1 MRLFLAAL
9 LALTLLPAAAR
20 AATKPKAL
28 PDARAT
34 AHIVGKLTQSGH
46 VHGLVVGFVS
56 PAGRATYGFGRFGEG
71 RDAAPPDGRT
81 LFEIG
86 SITKTFTGQ
95 MLAQAVMEGRL
106 RVTDPMRL
114 YLPQGVIAKD
124 SPLFWVSLLD
134 LATHTS
140 GLPET
145 PTNLPST
152 DPRNPMAGYST
163 AMLLDYL
170 RTAKPIAP
178 VGQDFYYSNTAAGVA
193 GLILAGLWDTDY
205 ETLVKTRLCAPL
217 SMHDTTI
224 ALTPDQAARMT
235 RGHDAD
241 GNVTPNWDVTGLE
254 GAGAF
259 RSTAEDLLAYA
270 AANLGI
276 LPTPL
281 LPAMKLAQLPRKHV
295 TSIPSLYIG
304 LFWNVMNFGGK
315 EYVLHAGRSGGYFAL
330 VLLSPEDGAAV
341 VFLSDTEG
349 DFSDEGWKL
358 LELVTGK
365 RQP

>member
-1 MRLFLAAL
+1 MRIL
-9 LALTLLPAAAR
+9 LAVLLLIACLPAASAAAR
-20 AATKPKAL
+20 PKAL
-28 PDARAT
+28 PSARAT
-34 AHIVGKLTQSGH
+34 AQIVGKLTASGRI
-46 VHGLVVGFVS
+46 HGLVVGFVS
-56 PAGRATYGFGRFGEG
+56 PQGRAVYGFGHFGEG
-71 RDAAPPDGRT
+71 KNDPPPDGRT
-81 LFEIG
+81 LFELG

-95 MLAQAVMEGRL
+95 MLAQAIMEGRV
-106 RVTDPMRL
+106 RATDPMRL

-140 GLPET
+140 GLPEA
-145 PTNLPST
+145 PSNLPST
-152 DPRNPMAGYST
+152 DPRNPLAGYST
-163 AMLLDYL
+163 ALLLDYL

-178 VGQDFYYSNTAAGVA
+178 VGQNFYYSNTAAGA
-193 GLILAGLWDTDY
+193 LGFMLARLWDTDY

-217 SMHDTTI
+217 FLRDTTI
-224 ALTPDQAARMT
+224 ALNSDQAARMT
-235 RGHDAD
+235 RAHAENG
-241 GNVTPNWDVTGLE
+241 GLLPNWDVTGLE

-259 RSTAEDLLAYA
+259 RSTAEDMLTYA

-276 LPTPL
+276 LPSPL

-295 TSIPSLYIG
+295 SSIPTLYIG
-304 LFWNVMNFGGK
+304 LFWNIMNFGGK

-330 VLLSPEDGAAV
+330 VLLSPEDGAGV

-358 LELVTGK
+358 LELVSGK